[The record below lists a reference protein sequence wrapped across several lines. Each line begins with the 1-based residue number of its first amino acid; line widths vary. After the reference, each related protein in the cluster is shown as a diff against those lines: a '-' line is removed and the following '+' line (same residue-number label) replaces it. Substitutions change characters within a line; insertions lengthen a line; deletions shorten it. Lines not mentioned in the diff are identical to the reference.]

1 MVTPF
6 RAGIEGKELKQKTVK
21 ILALG
26 DVIGEPGR
34 NAVFLYLPEM
44 IKSIQADFVIINGE
58 NSAGGFGITAEIA
71 QNLFL
76 AGADIITTGN
86 HVWKQKD
93 MPEFLNSSPKVLR
106 PANYPPGAPGS
117 GAAIIE
123 KHGIKFGVI
132 NLLGRVFMD
141 PMDCPFR
148 TATEELNKMQSIAD
162 IKIIDFHAE
171 ATSEKVAMGWHLD
184 GAASLVFGTHT
195 HIQTAD
201 EHVLPGGTGYIT
213 DIGMVGPWDSIIGM
227 EKTNILKRFR
237 TCLPGKLEVAKNDIH
252 IEGIIVDIN
261 TQEGKTE
268 KITRLQKK
276 VVL

>member
-1 MVTPF
+1 MAF

-117 GAAIIE
+117 GAAII
-123 KHGIKFGVI
+123 
-132 NLLGRVFMD
+132 
-141 PMDCPFR
+141 
-148 TATEELNKMQSIAD
+148 
-162 IKIIDFHAE
+162 
-171 ATSEKVAMGWHLD
+171 
-184 GAASLVFGTHT
+184 
-195 HIQTAD
+195 
-201 EHVLPGGTGYIT
+201 
-213 DIGMVGPWDSIIGM
+213 
-227 EKTNILKRFR
+227 
-237 TCLPGKLEVAKNDIH
+237 
-252 IEGIIVDIN
+252 
-261 TQEGKTE
+261 
-268 KITRLQKK
+268 
-276 VVL
+276 